1 MGNSNLKPAT
11 SENINLGFIWNISDA
26 IDLTLDYW
34 TINYKNR
41 IEVESAQVILNNNPN
56 GASITRNQFGEL
68 IAVSTSYFNEERTE
82 VEGLDI
88 ELNFFK
94 STQYGDF
101 SYSVKATELSE
112 FLTPEDTDGDER
124 SIMVNR
130 VGKFNYDANTH
141 SLPKLRLNSFL
152 SWTIND
158 LTFGIN
164 SRYLDGYSNER
175 SIPSSATS
183 LGYTNQI
190 KSFLVHDFSITKSF
204 QLRGGAL
211 EVGLG
216 VMNAFDRN
224 APLLY
229 DAPDFSF
236 DTRLHDPRGRLINL
250 SVELN
255 L

>member
-1 MGNSNLKPAT
+1 
-11 SENINLGFIWNISDA
+11 
-26 IDLTLDYW
+26 
-34 TINYKNR
+34 
-41 IEVESAQVILNNNPN
+41 
-56 GASITRNQFGEL
+56 
-68 IAVSTSYFNEERTE
+68 
-82 VEGLDI
+82 
-88 ELNFFK
+88 
-94 STQYGDF
+94 
-101 SYSVKATELSE
+101 
-112 FLTPEDTDGDER
+112 
-124 SIMVNR
+124 MVNR

-141 SLPKLRLNSFL
+141 SLPNLRLNSFL

-216 VMNAFDRN
+216 VMNAFNKN